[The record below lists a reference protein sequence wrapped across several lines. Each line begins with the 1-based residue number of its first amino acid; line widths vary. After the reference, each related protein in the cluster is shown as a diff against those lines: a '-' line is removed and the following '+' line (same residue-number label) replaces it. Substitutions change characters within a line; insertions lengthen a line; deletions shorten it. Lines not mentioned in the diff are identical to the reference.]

1 MASSRD
7 KGRLLGLGIVSS
19 SCREVVWTVGKDAG
33 LGSSSVDEQ
42 SLRLERNA
50 ELRLYDELIS
60 SDVLIGFG
68 TVVSSIGKDPGIGNN
83 FPERNCS
90 WEESGVARLHEEMFS
105 GALTWWEI
113 ASAGSGSSIGV
124 DLDV

>member
-1 MASSRD
+1 M
-7 KGRLLGLGIVSS
+7 
-19 SCREVVWTVGKDAG
+19 GKNAG

-42 SLRLERNA
+42 SLRLERDA

-83 FPERNCS
+83 FSKRNCS
-90 WEESGVARLHEEMFS
+90 WEESGDARLDEEIFS
-105 GALTWWEI
+105 GALTWRGI
-113 ASAGSGSSIGV
+113 ASAGSGCSIGV